1 MKHAD
6 HIAFRARLEPDRPA
20 MFWRGEWISYAELDQ
35 GVETFAAR
43 MLQQGVKPGDRVSIL
58 SPNHPVHLHAL
69 YAAMRY
75 GWIHAPLNY
84 RLPPLELAPLIGYL
98 GANVLVYAPGFE
110 EHARLAAQLGV
121 AVEPV
126 TIGSSGEHPPSHA
139 WDEHPPSHAWDEHP
153 SSHTVFPHA
162 NKTVYNADSRD
173 DQIVMLLFTGGT
185 TGVAKAAMV
194 SKRMFET
201 NIADTLTA
209 WGLTPDDCSVIATP
223 MFHAG
228 VNALCTPL
236 LAVGGRVALLEAFNP
251 TAYLQAARDANATI
265 HFAVPTMFQMLVQDD
280 GFADFD
286 WSGAKYAITGG
297 SPCPEPVREAFKA
310 RGVRFKLGYG
320 MTEVGVNCFAIT
332 LEDAGRNPASVG
344 FPMLHLQAV
353 IRGADDQEVAP
364 GEVGELTLSGPQVCA
379 GYWNKPLETT
389 ESFRTLADGHMWLFT
404 GDLAKRDD
412 HGRHVIVGRR
422 KEMFI
427 SGGENVYP
435 AEIERVL
442 YDHAGIL
449 ECAVMG
455 VPDARWGEVG
465 LACVVSSKALE
476 PDALRAFLKSRLA
489 GYKVPKHITILE
501 SLPKSAAGK
510 VLKNDLARAFLEQRT
525 AGTEKE
531 ETA

>member
-1 MKHAD
+1 
-6 HIAFRARLEPDRPA
+6 
-20 MFWRGEWISYAELDQ
+20 
-35 GVETFAAR
+35 
-43 MLQQGVKPGDRVSIL
+43 
-58 SPNHPVHLHAL
+58 
-69 YAAMRY
+69 
-75 GWIHAPLNY
+75 
-84 RLPPLELAPLIGYL
+84 
-98 GANVLVYAPGFE
+98 
-110 EHARLAAQLGV
+110 
-121 AVEPV
+121 
-126 TIGSSGEHPPSHA
+126 
-139 WDEHPPSHAWDEHP
+139 
-153 SSHTVFPHA
+153 
-162 NKTVYNADSRD
+162 
-173 DQIVMLLFTGGT
+173 MLLFTGGT
-185 TGVAKAAMV
+185 TGTPKAATIPR
-194 SKRMFET
+194 RMFEA
-201 NIADTLTA
+201 NIVDTVTA
-209 WGLTPDDCSVIATP
+209 WGLEPSDCSVIATP

-251 TAYLQAARDANATI
+251 KAYLQAARDVNATI
-265 HFAVPTMFQMLVQDD
+265 HFAVPTMFQMLVQDE
-280 GFADFD
+280 GFEGFD

-297 SPCPEPVREAFKA
+297 SPCPEPVREAFEA

-320 MTEVGVNCFAIT
+320 MTEAGVNCFAIT
-332 LEDAGRNPASVG
+332 LEDARRNPASVG
-344 FPMLHLQAV
+344 FPMPHLQAV
-353 IRGADDQEVAP
+353 IRGADNQEVAP
-364 GEVGELTLSGPQVCA
+364 GEVGELTLCGPQVCA
-379 GYWNKPLETT
+379 GYWNKPLETA
-389 ESFRTLADGHMWLFT
+389 ESFRTLADGQTWLFT

-435 AEIERVL
+435 AEIERAL
-442 YDHAGIL
+442 YDHPAVL

-465 LACVVSSKALE
+465 LACVVLRTQENVSSEALE

-525 AGTEKE
+525 LEPANE

>member
-6 HIAFRARLEPDRPA
+6 HIALRARLEPDRPA
-20 MFWRGEWISYAELDQ
+20 VYWRGEWISYAELDQ
-35 GVETFAAR
+35 DIEAFAAR
-43 MLQQGVKPGDRVSIL
+43 VFQQGVKPGDRVSIL
-58 SPNHPVHLHAL
+58 SLNHPVHLHAL

-121 AVEPV
+121 AIETV
-126 TIGSSGEHPPSHA
+126 TIGSWGEHPSSHA
-139 WDEHPPSHAWDEHP
+139 WGEHP
-153 SSHTVFPHA
+153 SSHTVFSQI
-162 NKTVYNADSRD
+162 NNTVQDADSRD

-185 TGVAKAAMV
+185 TGVPKAAMV

-209 WGLTPDDCSVIATP
+209 WGLTPDDCSVITTP

-236 LAVGGRVALLEAFNP
+236 LAMGGRVALLEAFNP

-280 GFADFD
+280 SFAGFD

-332 LEDAGRNPASVG
+332 LEDAERHPASVG
-344 FPMLHLQAV
+344 FPMMHLQAV

-379 GYWNKPLETT
+379 GYWHKPLETT
-389 ESFRTLADGHMWLFT
+389 ESFRTLADGQMWLFT

-412 HGRHVIVGRR
+412 QGRHVIVGRR

-442 YDHAGIL
+442 YDHAGVL

-465 LACVVSSKALE
+465 LACVVTSETLE

-489 GYKVPKHITILE
+489 GYKVPKHIMILE

-525 AGTEKE
+525 LGSVKEKS
-531 ETA
+531 A